1 MTCQEKPIPAS
12 VRLDKNLLNKV
23 NVNVSVSRIRILVA
37 SIAVTACLSLGVQ
50 RINAQ
55 GSPDFETVALNGA
68 SVPGADAGVVFA
80 GFSPPSLNASGQ
92 TAFIAGLAGDVVEPT
107 NNSGIYSGDSG
118 ILTQVARTGDQ
129 VPGADIGVVFN
140 SFNLPTLTDSGQTG
154 FSNLVAT
161 ASEPILLG
169 DVNLDGEVNFLDI
182 SPFIVVLST
191 GVFQAE
197 ADVDQS
203 GNVDFLDISPFIA
216 VLSGL

>member
-1 MTCQEKPIPAS
+1 MFI
-12 VRLDKNLLNKV
+12 
-23 NVNVSVSRIRILVA
+23 VSVLRVHILMA
-37 SIAVTACLSLGVQ
+37 GIAMTACLSLGVQ
-50 RINAQ
+50 HLNAQ
-55 GSPDFETVALNGA
+55 GFPDVETVAFTGDP
-68 SVPGADAGVVFA
+68 VPGEIDGVVFT

-92 TAFIAGLAGDVVEPT
+92 TAFIAGLTGDVVDLT